1 MLNTIIKLL
10 LVVVA
15 VSYLSGKPISDGL
28 KSLWGAPTFISTDT
42 VIRAHE
48 ATEIIGEFIA
58 VNGSDEYII
67 ATVNEAETIQRER
80 HKEIFGQR
88 VPGTKTIVNLNLKAA
103 YKYYVKL
110 RELSYTING
119 NEVLFNVPHLY
130 LSKPV
135 GFDSITYDC
144 DNGLLGNCNKVYS
157 QLMAQLPSDL
167 EKIGESKFSTTYQTA
182 AQALA
187 DNFHEFVVNNDKGLA
202 VKTISVKFSSED
214 TNNNHVFHYS
224 DNVFKSPL

>member
-10 LVVVA
+10 LVAVA
-15 VSYLSGKPISDGL
+15 VSYLSGQPIPDWL
-28 KSLWGAPTFISTDT
+28 KSLVGGPTVIST
-42 VIRAHE
+42 HE
-48 ATEIIGEFIA
+48 ATEIISKFIA
-58 VNGSDEYII
+58 INGSDEYVI
-67 ATVNEAETIQRER
+67 ATVDQGETIQRER
-80 HKEIFGQR
+80 HKEIFGKK

-110 RELSYTING
+110 SELSYTING

-135 GFDSITYDC
+135 GFDSITYGC
-144 DNGLLGNCNKVYS
+144 NNAILGNCNKVYS
-157 QLMAQLPSDL
+157 QLMGQLPSDL

-224 DNVFKSPL
+224 DDVFKSPL